1 MFLPQGDATGRPES
15 TVVWWMLSP
24 LQLQK
29 SQPLSSGH
37 GRQLTRRLLAPKIFD
52 PAHQSGPLTRH
63 PGGHVVLRHFLITE
77 NRSGKTKQKIR
88 QDQRQFSRIVWR
100 YVNIFWN
107 TGNNTCLI
115 HYKLKPNI
123 SNIIFKGLI
132 YPQCHTVMLCV
143 PYFPKTK
150 SWRCLLERPIF
161 KFWAMSDSCPLMLRD
176 VFLW

>member
-29 SQPLSSGH
+29 SRPLSSGH
-37 GRQLTRRLLAPKIFD
+37 GRQLIRRLLAPKIFD

-88 QDQRQFSRIVWR
+88 QDQRQFSRIV
-100 YVNIFWN
+100 
-107 TGNNTCLI
+107 
-115 HYKLKPNI
+115 
-123 SNIIFKGLI
+123 
-132 YPQCHTVMLCV
+132 
-143 PYFPKTK
+143 
-150 SWRCLLERPIF
+150 
-161 KFWAMSDSCPLMLRD
+161 
-176 VFLW
+176 

>member
-37 GRQLTRRLLAPKIFD
+37 GRQLSRRLLAPKIFD

-63 PGGHVVLRHFLITE
+63 PGGHVGLRHFLITE

-88 QDQRQFSRIVWR
+88 QDQRQFSRIV
-100 YVNIFWN
+100 
-107 TGNNTCLI
+107 
-115 HYKLKPNI
+115 
-123 SNIIFKGLI
+123 
-132 YPQCHTVMLCV
+132 
-143 PYFPKTK
+143 
-150 SWRCLLERPIF
+150 
-161 KFWAMSDSCPLMLRD
+161 
-176 VFLW
+176 

>member
-29 SQPLSSGH
+29 SRPLSSGH

-107 TGNNTCLI
+107 TGNNTCFI
-115 HYKLKPNI
+115 HYKLKPLSHLYGFNI
-123 SNIIFKGLI
+123 PTMPHCYAVCSLF
-132 YPQCHTVMLCV
+132 PQDKILTLPTGETHLQVL
-143 PYFPKTK
+143 
-150 SWRCLLERPIF
+150 SLE
-161 KFWAMSDSCPLMLRD
+161 WLLMLRD
-176 VFLW
+176 VLLW